1 MIDLDDPTV
10 RRHVAQKQRL
20 REAHE
25 RNGARTASTSDDGA
39 PPGQRWTRAWV
50 KLDLGR
56 QIPPSHDPW
65 SVEDAFEIAFERP
78 LTGQS
83 ARVRLGALRAAN
95 GGAWSSFGE
104 DGEWHCVTGW
114 SARGLSFR
122 GVSLDV
128 VLDVAFGK
136 GCERNFACL
145 FQTSA
150 DGYTTSVD
158 ARDLSGAF
166 LAVEAGDGKMLSRE
180 HGGPRL
186 CFPAL
191 YGWKSAKYLNRVTLL
206 EEHEDGFWEKLG
218 CSRRG
223 RWALEERWQSGSSAR
238 VWTILAWIT
247 NRYRFFG
254 EGVWVWVMVR
264 GGAALGAMCAKWTSL
279 FNLGRSETS
288 YKRIR

>member
-1 MIDLDDPTV
+1 MIDLDDPNV

-25 RNGARTASTSDDGA
+25 RAGARATSTSADGA

-56 QIPPSHDPW
+56 EIPQSHDPW
-65 SVEDAFEIAFERP
+65 RAGDAFTVVFDRP
-78 LTGQS
+78 STGSS
-83 ARVRLGALRAAN
+83 ARVTLGALRSAN
-95 GGAWSSFGE
+95 GGDWTEFGSS
-104 DGEWHCVTGW
+104 EWHCVTGW
-114 SARGLSFR
+114 SARGLAFR

-128 VLDVAFGK
+128 VLDAAFGK
-136 GCERNFACL
+136 GFKRDFACL

-150 DGYTTSVD
+150 DGYTVSVD

-166 LAVEAGDGKMLSRE
+166 LAVEDGDGKMLSRD

-186 CFPAL
+186 CFPTL
-191 YGWKSAKYLNRVTLL
+191 YGWKSAKYLNRVTLF

-223 RWALEERWQSGSSAR
+223 RWAHEERWQSGSSAR
-238 VWTILAWIT
+238 VWTVLAWIT

-264 GGAALGAMCAKWTSL
+264 GGAALGALCAKWTSL
-279 FNLGRSETS
+279 FDLRRSETS
-288 YKRIR
+288 YKRIP